1 MAKETLFGGDW
12 RKVLIKVIL
21 LLLVLLLFY
30 GGVKKLIAW
39 LMSGKDRAVVEDVLQ
54 LQIDNPPVITDD
66 STPNDPDTISNSE
79 ALDVANKL
87 DTAMTG
93 WGTDNDLMFNLLQ
106 CLNGASLQK
115 VKFEFGVRDY
125 DGDTSMPL
133 DLFGWFGQELE
144 TGAFSTMVYANDCV
158 PECTSWWSQ
167 CYEHFYMREIW
178 KKSGMPLTF

>member
-54 LQIDNPPVITDD
+54 LQIDNPPIITDD
-66 STPNDPDTISNSE
+66 STPSDPETISNSE

-93 WGTDNDLMFNLLQ
+93 WGTDNDLMFNYF
-106 CLNGASLQK
+106 K
-115 VKFEFGVRDY
+115 V
-125 DGDTSMPL
+125 
-133 DLFGWFGQELE
+133 
-144 TGAFSTMVYANDCV
+144 
-158 PECTSWWSQ
+158 
-167 CYEHFYMREIW
+167 
-178 KKSGMPLTF
+178 